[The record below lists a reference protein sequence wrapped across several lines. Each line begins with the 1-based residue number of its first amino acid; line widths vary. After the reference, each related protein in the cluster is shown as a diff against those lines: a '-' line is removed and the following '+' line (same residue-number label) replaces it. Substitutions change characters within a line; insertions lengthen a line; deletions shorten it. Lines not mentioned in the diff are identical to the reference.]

1 MSAQSH
7 GVKSWSHIASDLSG
21 GSGGRDIL
29 VSAVGIPVHSGNI
42 GRDGAKNPAPHA
54 FSTFRERERKGKR
67 DGGVH
72 E

>member
-7 GVKSWSHIASDLSG
+7 GVKSWSHLASD
-21 GSGGRDIL
+21 GRDII